1 METLDVEQI
10 LEQDAY
16 LGALTTARAHSL
28 LHPQLERCLTGTG
41 GIAPLVLQTSLLRTY
56 NTLVK
61 RKITVF
67 FFSLKILRGSTKA
80 EAIKC

>member
-16 LGALTTARAHSL
+16 LGALTTAGAYSL

-41 GIAPLVLQTSLLRTY
+41 GIALPGAPDIPSENLQHAGQKKNYS
-56 NTLVK
+56 
-61 RKITVF
+61 VF
-67 FFSLKILRGSTKA
+67 FLLKDTPWQY
-80 EAIKC
+80 